1 MVEGHGGQGDVGVG
15 GLGVSVTITARSGH
29 DVMQG
34 SGHCKLQCMAD
45 HLGCKQTTEEWV
57 ADLTI
62 ISPKLDPEPGRSV
75 PGAGTPLS
83 PGGGPALIGGAGR
96 GGGWY

>member
-62 ISPKLDPEPGRSV
+62 ISPKLD
-75 PGAGTPLS
+75 LS
-83 PGGGPALIGGAGR
+83 HRAALCPVR
-96 GGGWY
+96 GLLSHLAAARL